1 MWCSASPWEVRLLR
15 HAKGLRMLSN
25 TVLKSV
31 PALANMF
38 SLLCL
43 LLFVFAVLGVAVF
56 GKVPG
61 APGGERRAPEF

>member
-1 MWCSASPWEVRLLR
+1 
-15 HAKGLRMLSN
+15 MLSN

>member
-1 MWCSASPWEVRLLR
+1 
-15 HAKGLRMLSN
+15 MLSN

-43 LLFVFAVLGVAVF
+43 LLFVFAVLGVSLFSELTIEGDFITKNANF
-56 GKVPG
+56 RTFSQACLRLSP
-61 APGGERRAPEF
+61 